1 MKEQSGLEETRI
13 RIRRQVQDR
22 RIERIKPAGAAQG
35 FTLKQNLSGYSLAI
49 CILEF
54 QWAHSNFKSYEMW
67 DLNLAPGFHVA
78 KGKRETCHVIHKR
91 VLIGQKRKYIDTF
104 PSTCL

>member
-78 KGKRETCHVIHKR
+78 KGKREILLVIYVYVFYVK
-91 VLIGQKRKYIDTF
+91 KKS
-104 PSTCL
+104 P